1 MKKILT
7 SAIAIGSAMTLAMIS
22 AAQVFALDEN
32 ALQDGIF
39 NEQAI
44 AEQQFVN
51 SFSDETTRE
60 VAEYYLNGGLSLEE
74 TADIMKTYEE
84 GLEQMSIS
92 TRASVSSPYYNTSKL
107 CGTKHYAAAIIVDPT
122 EDVGEIFSLTFNNT
136 ILSCAKS
143 DISICLPYTGSECET
158 TMQNIIK
165 QVKTNTTIKTTVMA
179 NAPEKATV
187 AEGIVRYNFKIT
199 NKNSITSESDF
210 RDAIQF
216 NPISG
221 SSVAMETYALGDVDH
236 NGVIDAQD
244 QTYLSQFLV
253 GKIDG
258 FNFTYSD
265 GSNHYSFATNGLAA
279 DTNQDDVVDMLDAI
293 QLNKYIA
300 GQSNT
305 LVD

>member
-1 MKKILT
+1 M
-7 SAIAIGSAMTLAMIS
+7 
-22 AAQVFALDEN
+22 
-32 ALQDGIF
+32 
-39 NEQAI
+39 
-44 AEQQFVN
+44 
-51 SFSDETTRE
+51 
-60 VAEYYLNGGLSLEE
+60 AEYYLNGGLSLEE

-107 CGTKHYAAAIIVDPT
+107 CGTKHYAAAIIADPT

-253 GKIDG
+253 GKING

>member
-1 MKKILT
+1 MLEK
-7 SAIAIGSAMTLAMIS
+7 
-22 AAQVFALDEN
+22 F
-32 ALQDGIF
+32 F
-39 NEQAI
+39 
-44 AEQQFVN
+44 
-51 SFSDETTRE
+51 
-60 VAEYYLNGGLSLEE
+60 LSHLI
-74 TADIMKTYEE
+74 T
-84 GLEQMSIS
+84 
-92 TRASVSSPYYNTSKL
+92 P
-107 CGTKHYAAAIIVDPT
+107 
-122 EDVGEIFSLTFNNT
+122 F
-136 ILSCAKS
+136 SCAKS

>member
-7 SAIAIGSAMTLAMIS
+7 SAIAVGSAMTLAMLS

-158 TMQNIIK
+158 TMQNIMK
-165 QVKTNTTIKTTVMA
+165 QVKTNTTIKTAVMA

-199 NKNSITSESDF
+199 NKNSITSESKF

-216 NPISG
+216 NPNSG

-253 GKIDG
+253 GKING

>member
-1 MKKILT
+1 MKNVMIGIA
-7 SAIAIGSAMTLAMIS
+7 SAATLRNVLSRFPQIIPMIRGISVAINDSIGMEAIPAVPIAIIVKNGP
-22 AAQVFALDEN
+22 
-32 ALQDGIF
+32 
-39 NEQAI
+39 
-44 AEQQFVN
+44 
-51 SFSDETTRE
+51 SFSDKIEI
-60 VAEYYLNGGLSLEE
+60 AP
-74 TADIMKTYEE
+74 
-84 GLEQMSIS
+84 
-92 TRASVSSPYYNTSKL
+92 ASVSSPYYNTSKL
-107 CGTKHYAAAIIVDPT
+107 CGTKHYAAAIIADPT